1 MCIRDRPVGIEM
13 LELIRTPD
21 KTDSLRMRALRRG
34 TEDDGVTV
42 HDCLVVNQDGKPV
55 VAMKGLRLKGMAPIS
70 ESNSF
75 TLNRN

>member
-1 MCIRDRPVGIEM
+1 
-13 LELIRTPD
+13 
-21 KTDSLRMRALRRG
+21 MRALRIG
-34 TEDDGVTV
+34 AEDDGVTV

-70 ESNSF
+70 EGDSF